1 MDPIPF
7 PFPADKLVSEDKLQI
22 GKYYYF
28 EDNPEY
34 PNVFSGRY
42 VSKGPAQNSPG
53 TQKLKWDK
61 VQHYQ
66 MILDGD
72 QHRVGQQYRVLPR
85 GYSTFIP
92 TNARYIPAVDRQ
104 LKTDLKSQAR
114 DLSSGE
120 VAGILRSRDKTKG
133 LAPEGSAFDRAMA
146 TGILP
151 GQVGQFLTSDDNI
164 IKGSKG
170 EVKQSLRNIG
180 DKVRALPKGGRTKKS
195 NRRARKTRR
204 SRK

>member
-1 MDPIPF
+1 MPPIPF
-7 PFPADKLVSEDKLQI
+7 PFPADKLVSADKLQI

-28 EDNPEY
+28 EENPDH
-34 PNVFSGRY
+34 PTVFSGRY

-53 TQKLKWDK
+53 TQQLKWDK

-66 MILDGD
+66 MIFDAGAWT
-72 QHRVGQQYRVLPR
+72 VGQRYRIVAR

-92 TNARYIPAVDRQ
+92 SNATYIPAVDRQ
-104 LKTDLKSQAR
+104 LKSEAR
-114 DLSSGE
+114 DLAAGE
-120 VAGILRSRDKTKG
+120 VAGILRGRDKTKG

-151 GQVGQFLTSDDNI
+151 GQVGQFLTDDKNI

-170 EVKQSLRNIG
+170 EVKQSLRNLGEKIKTG
-180 DKVRALPKGGRTKKS
+180 PGGRRTRR
-195 NRRARKTRR
+195 RRARKTRR
-204 SRK
+204 RHK